1 MIMKIILRCII
12 FLAAFGS
19 LTHTYAQK
27 TFTTDTIIF
36 QENFNGWTQDSLTAN
51 GWSTITVNYNYISP
65 SNNTIQFF
73 KQVNANWMLLITPGI
88 DLTNATMLIFN
99 QERYSSVS
107 GMQIK
112 VGVMTNPTD
121 TNTFQMLDIFSVNS
135 STWVTDTVFL
145 SGLTGV
151 NYLAF
156 NGMGP
161 IPYTLF
167 NIDNVIVKGVPFQAN
182 WPSFVTN
189 LNATAG
195 PGGVDYAIVSWT
207 NPSKQAD
214 GDALTDLD
222 SVVVNA
228 NGLHAFTLLNP
239 VIGGD
244 TTVHVNIPQPGF
256 YIFTVTAYNTAGAS
270 TPISTDT
277 LWVGLD
283 TPGPVQNLVMTV
295 VNDSSSLLNWTAPV
309 TGAHGAFYDGV
320 VGSYEVIRADGTQFS
335 VDGNTHTFSE
345 TLTTPGTYNYQVIA
359 VNTSGYGASAFSN
372 AGAFYFKGFLLAEDY
387 WVEAPA
393 FGWTESGAGTNNE
406 WSLGTGGLTG
416 GTPPEA
422 LFWPMSWLPFTGTH
436 RMISPML
443 NTTGKTAISLDF
455 LYYAGWNSNSFIFKV
470 ETTSDSGTTW
480 HDTWVS
486 TVTQTIPAQ
495 EINVVIKNT
504 DVGSPNFQFSYT
516 FVGYNEDAEI
526 IAIDAVRLY
535 PTVAV
540 DIAAD
545 SLTLPDYIRP
555 GNNVVPTGSV
565 KSYGSLDTSYTATLA
580 FIEGTDT
587 VYKST
592 HTSHIIAGATQ
603 HIVFDPWT
611 AVEGNYTA
619 LLKVYCAGDENTS
632 NNTIEKTF
640 GVYNTTGNRTLVVC
654 EEFTGT
660 WCAYCPGAAM
670 GLDDLITN
678 AWPVAV
684 IAYHI
689 NDTLQTPAG
698 LIRNSYYDITG
709 LPTVQFDGIESVVGG
724 NSTLSMYQYYWP
736 IVQARMA
743 ISSSASVSIDDF
755 TLSGSTVTGN
765 IVLGSASSI
774 TNKNLVLHVV
784 VTESGLQVTW
794 ENQTVLNFVQRDMIG
809 DPAGIPVDLSTKA
822 DTIPIQ
828 FTLSSSWVKANCELV
843 AFLQDTLTKE
853 VYNGNMISLDHLG
866 ISEHNINVA
875 LYPVPAHDKLM
886 VVSDIQMNR
895 IEIVNIT
902 GQVVSQLTP
911 GSKSFQVIT
920 TGLQAGIY
928 IIRITTEKGVIF
940 RKVIIN

>member
-1 MIMKIILRCII
+1 
-12 FLAAFGS
+12 
-19 LTHTYAQK
+19 
-27 TFTTDTIIF
+27 
-36 QENFNGWTQDSLTAN
+36 
-51 GWSTITVNYNYISP
+51 
-65 SNNTIQFF
+65 
-73 KQVNANWMLLITPGI
+73 MLLITPGI
-88 DLTNATMLIFN
+88 DLTNATMLIFD
-99 QERYSSVS
+99 QERYSSIS
-107 GMQIK
+107 GMKIK

-121 TNTFQMLDIFSVNS
+121 TNTFQMLDIFNVTS
-135 STWVTDTVFL
+135 STWVTDTVSLNGF
-145 SGLTGV
+145 TGI

-167 NIDNVIVKGVPFQAN
+167 NIDNVIVKGVPYQAN

-189 LNATAG
+189 LNAIAG
-195 PGGVDYAIVSWT
+195 PGGADYAIVSWT

-214 GDALTDLD
+214 GDPLTELD
-222 SVVVNA
+222 SVVVDA
-228 NGLHAFTLLNP
+228 NSSHAFTLLNP

-244 TTVHVNIPQPGF
+244 TTVNVPVPQAGF
-256 YIFTVTAYNTAGAS
+256 YMFTVTAYNSAGGS

-277 LWVGLD
+277 IWVGLD

-295 VNDSSSLLNWTAPV
+295 VNDSSSLLNWTPPIA
-309 TGAHGAFYDGV
+309 GAHGAFYDGV
-320 VGSYEVIRADGTQFS
+320 VALYKVIRADGTPFT
-335 VDGNTHTFSE
+335 VAGNTHTFSE

-359 VNTSGYGASAFSN
+359 QNASGDGATAASN
-372 AGAFYFKGFLLAEDY
+372 AGAFYFKGLILAEDY

-393 FGWTESGAGTNNE
+393 FGWTESGDGPGDE

-443 NTTGKTAISLDF
+443 NTTGKTAVSLDF
-455 LYYAGWNSNSFIFKV
+455 LYYAAWNSNSFIFKV
-470 ETTSDSGTTW
+470 ETTSDSGATW

-486 TVTQTIPAQ
+486 NVTQNIPAQ
-495 EINVVIKNT
+495 EINVVIKNA
-504 DVGSPNFQFSYT
+504 DVGSPKFQFSYT
-516 FVGYNEDAEI
+516 FVGYNLDAEI
-526 IAIDAVRLY
+526 IAIDALRLY

-555 GNNVVPTGSV
+555 GNIVVPTGAV

-592 HTSHIIAGATQ
+592 HISHITAGATQ

-619 LLKVYCAGDENTS
+619 SLSVSCLGDENAS
-632 NNTIEKTF
+632 NNKIERTF
-640 GVYNTTGNRTLVVC
+640 GVYNSVGNRTLVVC

-670 GLDDLITN
+670 GLEDLITN

-689 NDTLQTPAG
+689 NDTLQTPAA
-698 LIRNSYYDITG
+698 IVRNSYYGITG
-709 LPTVQFDGIESVVGG
+709 LPTVQFDGIETVLGG

-736 IVQARMA
+736 IVQERMA
-743 ISSSASVSIDDF
+743 ITSSASVSLNDF
-755 TLSGSTVTGN
+755 TLAGSAATGN
-765 IVLGSASSI
+765 VVLSSASSI

-784 VTESGLQVTW
+784 ITESGLPVVW
-794 ENQTVLNFVQRDMIG
+794 ENQNVLNFVQRDMIG

-828 FTLSSSWVKANCELV
+828 FTLSSSWVKANCQLV

-875 LYPVPAHDKLM
+875 LYPVPAHDKLL
-886 VVSDIQMNR
+886 VVSDILMNK
-895 IEIVNIT
+895 IEIVNIA
-902 GQVVSQLTP
+902 GQIVSHVTLET
-911 GSKSFQVIT
+911 KSLQMVT
-920 TGLQAGIY
+920 TGLQSGIY
-928 IIRITTEKGVIF
+928 IIRITTEKGMIF
-940 RKVIIN
+940 RKVIID